1 MEKLLKMLPKSNHHM
16 VLTVLLSFF
25 IIFNIHIP
33 LAVSQILDNPLAK
46 GLIAVGALSLLSVNK
61 VMGAVA
67 IVAAYVLIQRIAEK
81 TGTIYLKRHVPSET
95 KKYVDMQGFNDVE
108 MTVEEEIIN
117 KMLPLTSKDDV
128 FPPGYK
134 PTQEDLHDAAKL

>member
-33 LAVSQILDNPLAK
+33 LAVSQMLDNPLAK

-61 VMGAVA
+61 VMGAIA

-95 KKYVDMQGFNDVE
+95 KKYVDMQAFNDIE

-117 KMLPLTSKDDV
+117 NMLPLTSNDEV
-128 FPPGYK
+128 FPPEYK